1 MINKLKHFNANIY
14 LNIVKSEIVFTILF
28 SPLSESP
35 RQSSTIGEEH
45 EHVTMKV
52 LLKIKGYL
60 PCLVCESLLSLKSKP
75 ILNLCKKTHWERI
88 ELNRVKVY

>member
-1 MINKLKHFNANIY
+1 MKLFLLFSSASHRRVLGSQKSSI
-14 LNIVKSEIVFTILF
+14 IVK
-28 SPLSESP
+28 
-35 RQSSTIGEEH
+35 EH

-52 LLKIKGYL
+52 SLKIKGYL